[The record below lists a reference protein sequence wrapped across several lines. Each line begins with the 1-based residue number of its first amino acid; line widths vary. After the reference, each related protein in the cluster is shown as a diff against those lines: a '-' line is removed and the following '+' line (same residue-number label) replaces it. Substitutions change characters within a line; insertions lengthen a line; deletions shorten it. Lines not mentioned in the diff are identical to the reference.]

1 MAGLLDIVPDV
12 REALEEALIETTQ
25 NIATDLR
32 TYGPYWDG
40 TFADNWIA
48 LPGDRAIKPFIPTFP
63 NVAKNPRP
71 RPASWQEIDLTP
83 SQNLTGYTLG
93 NRTTYRLY
101 AMDLLPSGVWGGIYR
116 GETRRQTAPL
126 KKFWYEK
133 YINNGLMQRQIGKS
147 VSDVF
152 RRYS

>member
-40 TFADNWIA
+40 TFANWIA
-48 LPGDRAIKPFIPTFP
+48 LPGDRAIKPIIPTFP

-83 SQNLTGYTLG
+83 SENLTGYTQG
-93 NRTTYRLY
+93 QPHH
-101 AMDLLPSGVWGGIYR
+101 LPALRHGP
-116 GETRRQTAPL
+116 TAL
-126 KKFWYEK
+126 
-133 YINNGLMQRQIGKS
+133 RS
-147 VSDVF
+147 VG
-152 RRYS
+152 RHLPR